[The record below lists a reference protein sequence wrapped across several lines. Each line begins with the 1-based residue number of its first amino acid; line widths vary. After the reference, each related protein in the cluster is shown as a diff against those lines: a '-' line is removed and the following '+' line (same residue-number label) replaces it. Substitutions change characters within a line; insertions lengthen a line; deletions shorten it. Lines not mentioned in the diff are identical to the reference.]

1 MELNIYERYKSNPA
15 DVWQREEENEEAWLC
30 RINPCGARLNY
41 KTVAFLKKPK
51 EGQTIEDWSKKFQ
64 DGLQRYRQRSEGQH
78 SFLHSKTI
86 AINSIDSYTSTR
98 APPSLSMQGKAPG
111 TSSRQPNATN
121 TSPEVTAAATTPLS
135 QTLHLRFSGQYLT
148 TASSTS
154 TSQNIHGAPHPPSP
168 ISLSSC
174 IANSSSAP
182 ARANQYSETDN
193 SEVDKEILQFFKSLH
208 SITREFSNGK
218 LQCFESRISKLQQ
231 ENQKLVI
238 SNEELQ
244 DKLQTA
250 QRAADST
257 RDKLGEQV
265 RRKDQELQAL
275 KREMEGASNKLE
287 QETSR
292 LLNIVEVDE
301 RGFVSQAITRG
312 NLKRKYRTSRFATKK
327 KLQTSQFRPCV
338 PAQNLQKAEQMDSQK
353 HAAKELICTF
363 ESDMIK
369 MQKQLQLFREAIS
382 GSEADLD
389 LIYPSDSEPPVK
401 RRRYD
406 T

>member
-292 LLNIVEVDE
+292 LLNIVEESNDRIAQLTKE
-301 RGFVSQAITRG
+301 VSS
-312 NLKRKYRTSRFATKK
+312 LKQSLEETSKENIE
-327 KLQTSQFRPCV
+327 LQ
-338 PAQNLQKAEQMDSQK
+338 AQNLQKAEQMDSQK